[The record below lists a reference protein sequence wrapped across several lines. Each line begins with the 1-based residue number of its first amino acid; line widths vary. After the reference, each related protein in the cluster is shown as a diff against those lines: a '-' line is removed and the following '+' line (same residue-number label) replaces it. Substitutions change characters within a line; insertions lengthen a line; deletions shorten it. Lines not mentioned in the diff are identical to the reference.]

1 MADHPTL
8 SPRLGHFLPYLLW
21 RRLRA
26 VAWPAASGERA
37 VFLLFLALTVLY
49 GAGFGMLLNSST
61 NSEKVADLLP
71 SLLIGVNAMLLV
83 SALLVDFM
91 PTLRPIARPVPEHF
105 PVSARL
111 NVVTAFLLDLITL
124 RRLTIVAGLLTA
136 LAVAPRHAQV
146 PGFGLL
152 LVLGAA
158 TLSFNFRLLFALRR
172 WRHPLLGLHAVSLL
186 LMGWWLSQP
195 QQAYHV
201 ALGMGMALLP
211 WALWAAQ
218 VYWLGPFFSA
228 RYLPAEAGST
238 SAPSQVLAHLSPEWK
253 VYARKAW
260 LPLLM
265 GLVFKVLM
273 VGLGGYMLGKSGR
286 APHTGFFSVFFM
298 AFQPAIGFT
307 YVNNNLYGFLS
318 PLVGNELQRLGLT
331 RRILWLYVRLV
342 GPVLLVDCLI
352 SAALLLGLF
361 PAMRGELLGLLPLA
375 AAAFSSVGLW
385 GSFYQAKPVVK
396 AVDFANMRNNTST
409 LMSLCT
415 MAFALFFYFVPWW
428 WLRILVA
435 ALAVASAWWPV
446 RAVLRND
453 GSLRRRLWGSIGL

>member
-8 SPRLGHFLPYLLW
+8 SPRLGHFLPYLLL

-26 VAWPAASGERA
+26 VAWPDSGGERA
-37 VFLLFLALTVLY
+37 VFLLILVLTVLY
-49 GAGFGMLLNSST
+49 GAGFGLLLNSST
-61 NSEKVADLLP
+61 RSDKVADLLP
-71 SLLIGVNAMLLV
+71 ALLIGFNAMLLV
-83 SALLVDFM
+83 SALLIDFV
-91 PTLRPIARPVPEHF
+91 PTLRPVVRAVPEHF

-111 NVVTAFLLDLITL
+111 NVVTAFLLDFITL

-158 TLSFNFRLLFALRR
+158 TLSFNFRLLVALRR
-172 WRHPLLGLHAVSLL
+172 WRHPLLGLHAASLL
-186 LMGWWLSQP
+186 LMCWWLSQP
-195 QQAYHV
+195 QGPHHA
-201 ALGMGMALLP
+201 ALGVGMALLP
-211 WALWAAQ
+211 WVLWAAQ
-218 VYWLGPFFSA
+218 LYWLGPYFSA
-228 RYLPAEAGST
+228 RYLPAEAGT
-238 SAPSQVLAHLSPEWK
+238 ASAPSQVLAHLSPEWK

-273 VGLGGYMLGKSGR
+273 VGVGGYMLGKEGR
-286 APHTGFFSVFFM
+286 GPHIGFFSVFFM

-307 YVNNNLYGFLS
+307 YVNNNLFGFLS

-331 RRILWLYVRLV
+331 RRILLLYARLV
-342 GPVLLVDCLI
+342 GPVVLVDCLL

-361 PAMRGELLGLLPLA
+361 PAMRWQLLGLLPLA
-375 AAAFSSVGLW
+375 AVAFTSVGLW
-385 GSFYQAKPVVK
+385 GSLYQAKPVVK

-409 LMSLCT
+409 LMSFCT
-415 MAFALFFYFVPWW
+415 IAFAMFLYFVPWW

-435 ALAVASAWWPV
+435 ALVGASAWWPI
-446 RAVLRND
+446 RAVLHND
-453 GSLRRRLWGSIGL
+453 GRLRRRLWGSIGL

>member
-1 MADHPTL
+1 MADRATL
-8 SPRLGHFLPYLLW
+8 NLRLGHFLPYLLL

-26 VAWPAASGERA
+26 VAWPNSGGERA

-49 GAGFGMLLNSST
+49 GAGFGMLLNSSDE
-61 NSEKVADLLP
+61 SEKIADMLPMLLVG
-71 SLLIGVNAMLLV
+71 INAMLLV

-91 PTLRPIARPVPEHF
+91 PTLRPVTRPVPEHF

-111 NVVTAFLLDLITL
+111 NVVTAFLLDFITL
-124 RRLTIVAGLLTA
+124 RRLTILAGLLTA

-146 PGFGLL
+146 PGLGLL

-158 TLSFNFRLLFALRR
+158 TLSFNFRLLVALRR
-172 WRHPLLGLHAVSLL
+172 WRHPLLGLHAASLL
-186 LMGWWLSQP
+186 LMCWWLSQP
-195 QQAYHV
+195 KGPHHGAV
-201 ALGMGMALLP
+201 GVGMALLP
-211 WALWAAQ
+211 WVLWATQ
-218 VYWLGPFFSA
+218 LYWLGPFFSA
-228 RYLPAEAGST
+228 RYLPAESGTA

-273 VGLGGYMLGKSGR
+273 VGAGGYMLGKDGR

-307 YVNNNLYGFLS
+307 YVNNNLFGFLS
-318 PLVGNELQRLGLT
+318 PLVSNELQRLGLNQ
-331 RRILWLYVRLV
+331 RILWLYARLV
-342 GPVLLVDCLI
+342 GPVVVVDCLI
-352 SAALLLGLF
+352 SAALLLALF
-361 PAMRGELLGLLPLA
+361 PAMRWELLGLLPLA

-385 GSFYQAKPVVK
+385 GSLYQAKPVVK

-409 LMSLCT
+409 LMSFCT

-435 ALAVASAWWPV
+435 ALAVASALWPV
-446 RAVLRND
+446 RAVLRNNGD
-453 GSLRRRLWGSIGL
+453 LRRRLWGSIGL